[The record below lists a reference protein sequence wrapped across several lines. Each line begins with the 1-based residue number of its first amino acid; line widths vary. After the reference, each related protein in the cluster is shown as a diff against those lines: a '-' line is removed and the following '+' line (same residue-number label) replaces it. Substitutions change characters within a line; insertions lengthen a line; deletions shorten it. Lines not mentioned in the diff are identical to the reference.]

1 MWAQLTQAGWSF
13 ENDFGIILL
22 FFFFCFQE
30 KKFED
35 TMPNILLI
43 EVTSLSFLSGSHSH
57 NAEARIKTTVN

>member
-1 MWAQLTQAGWSF
+1 M
-13 ENDFGIILL
+13 ILEL
-22 FFFFCFQE
+22 FYFFFFFCFQE